1 MYTIPTFR
9 QNRRRTSRI
18 SLPNISLGSLTSLVD
33 SRRQSNS
40 TSSIKFDQMPEDWK
54 LVFNSLDRKDGHKD
68 GRLHKR
74 SLQNMLNT
82 LESNSTWSLD
92 YKTNQ
97 LGNQIK
103 RQISK
108 ADKDKNGYLDKE
120 EFADLVEKLQ
130 QASTTCQVNIKD
142 HLLLH
147 NSSI

>member
-1 MYTIPTFR
+1 MYTSPAFR

-40 TSSIKFDQMPEDWK
+40 TTSIKFDQMPEDWK

-120 EFADLVEKLQ
+120 EFADLVERLQ